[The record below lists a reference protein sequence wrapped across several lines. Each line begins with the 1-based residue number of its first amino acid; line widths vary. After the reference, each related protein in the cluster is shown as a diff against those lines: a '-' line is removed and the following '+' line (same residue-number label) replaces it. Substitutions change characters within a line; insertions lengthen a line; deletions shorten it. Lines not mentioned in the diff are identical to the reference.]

1 VLEQTGVSIT
11 NKRLLRVMADPGQKL
26 DFDEMRIR
34 FDPDFVEQQ
43 RKKAPRNSDRSDRHV
58 VAVKGG
64 VDGVAVDDP
73 RDPCS
78 SVDRAADM
86 GRSAVAVP
94 SMGRRRPTSRRVRPE
109 RRPARLRAS
118 HAPAMRS

>member
-1 VLEQTGVSIT
+1 MLEQTGVSTT
-11 NKRLLRVMADPGQKL
+11 NKRLLRVMADPGQRL
-26 DFDEMRIR
+26 DSDEMRIR

-94 SMGRRRPTSRRVRPE
+94 SMGPQATNVKAST
-109 RRPARLRAS
+109 ARATTRT
-118 HAPAMRS
+118 